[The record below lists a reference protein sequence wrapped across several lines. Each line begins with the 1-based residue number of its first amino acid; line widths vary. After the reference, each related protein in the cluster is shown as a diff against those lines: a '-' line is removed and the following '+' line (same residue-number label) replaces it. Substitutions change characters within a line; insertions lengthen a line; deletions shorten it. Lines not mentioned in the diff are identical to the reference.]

1 MNSKFEMPYSFIFT
15 DEELC
20 DLWSYYRRISQIIRN
35 VELRHKLVITD
46 EEAHAGAYFRARALL
61 AEAQRR
67 ESLQGNALM
76 PRVIDPVALQSK
88 DMPPFETIKILGE

>member
-1 MNSKFEMPYSFIFT
+1 MKKYEMPYSFIFT

-20 DLWSYYRRISQIIRN
+20 DLWSYYRRISQIICN

-46 EEAHAGAYFRARALL
+46 EEAHAGAHFRARALL

-67 ESLQGNALM
+67 ESLRGNALI
-76 PRVIDPVALQSK
+76 PAE
-88 DMPPFETIKILGE
+88 MPPFESVKVLGE

>member
-1 MNSKFEMPYSFIFT
+1 MNSNYEMPYSFIFT

-20 DLWSYYRRISQIIRN
+20 DLWSYYRSISQIIRN
-35 VELRHKLVITD
+35 VELRHKLIITD

-67 ESLQGNALM
+67 ESLRGNALM
-76 PRVIDPVALQSK
+76 PAE
-88 DMPPFETIKILGE
+88 MPPFETVKILGE

>member
-1 MNSKFEMPYSFIFT
+1 MPYSFIFT

-76 PRVIDPVALQSK
+76 PRE
-88 DMPPFETIKILGE
+88 MPPFETIKILGE

>member
-76 PRVIDPVALQSK
+76 PAE
-88 DMPPFETIKILGE
+88 MPPFETIKILGE

>member
-1 MNSKFEMPYSFIFT
+1 MKKYEMPYSFIFT

-35 VELRHKLVITD
+35 VELRHKLVISD
-46 EEAHAGAYFRARALL
+46 EEAHAGAHFRARALL

-67 ESLQGNALM
+67 ESLRGNAMM
-76 PRVIDPVALQSK
+76 PAE
-88 DMPPFETIKILGE
+88 MPQFESVKVLGE

>member
-1 MNSKFEMPYSFIFT
+1 MKKYEMPYSFIFT

-46 EEAHAGAYFRARALL
+46 EETHAGAHFRARALL

-67 ESLQGNALM
+67 ESLRDNALM
-76 PRVIDPVALQSK
+76 LRE
-88 DMPPFETIKILGE
+88 MPPFEPVKILGE

>member
-1 MNSKFEMPYSFIFT
+1 MNQFEMPYLFIFSN
-15 DEELC
+15 EELC
-20 DLWSYYRRISQIIRN
+20 RLWSYYRRISQIIRN

-67 ESLQGNALM
+67 ESLQDNALM
-76 PRVIDPVALQSK
+76 PRE
-88 DMPPFETIKILGE
+88 MPPFETIKILGE